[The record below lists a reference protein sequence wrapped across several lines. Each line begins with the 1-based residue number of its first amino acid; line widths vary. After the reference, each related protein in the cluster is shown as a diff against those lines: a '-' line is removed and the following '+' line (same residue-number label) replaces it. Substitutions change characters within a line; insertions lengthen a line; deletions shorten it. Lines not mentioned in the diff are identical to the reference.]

1 MHADLSQRV
10 AVSTDGLAWLPRDGV
25 DEKLLEATAERRTAL
40 VRLPPGSAL
49 PLAGAGCVD
58 LIVLDGMLFDAH
70 GYYGPR
76 TYIHDA
82 ATVQL
87 TAAGIT
93 TVFVKQR
100 PAIAASRWR
109 VDIAQVR
116 PGPADV
122 QGLASEP
129 LYADAYGRVALLRF
143 EPGAALARHKHEL
156 GEEFLVL
163 DGQLDDDLGRYAT
176 RWWVRQPP
184 GSEHAVRSGAGATT
198 LVFADHLSTRTL
210 GPSPG
215 DLIAN
220 GNYRLDAVLS
230 HGHKC
235 TVFAATAIPS
245 GRRCAVKVLTTGW
258 HHAEL
263 VQRFMTEARL
273 LSVAASPHVVAVSDL
288 GVLDDGPHYLVMEL
302 VDGAPP
308 RGPLAPALVV
318 DIAAQACE
326 GLAALHLRGIV
337 HRDIKPGNLLVGTR
351 PDGGPLVKLVSFGVA
366 LQLPARSLPRGGVLV
381 GSPPYMPPEQV
392 VGSRVLDPRA
402 DVWAM
407 GVTLYELITGRLPFY
422 GDTMPDLAAAICSS
436 MYAPIASDAPAPL
449 AAVIDRCLA
458 KERDKRFASAAELGA
473 ALAACR

>member
-10 AVSTDGLAWLPRDGV
+10 AVSTDGLTWLPRDGV
-25 DEKLLEATAERRTAL
+25 DEKLLEATADRRTAL
-40 VRLPPGSAL
+40 VRLPPGAVL
-49 PLAGAGCVD
+49 PLGGTGSVD
-58 LIVLDGMLFDAH
+58 LLVLDGMLVDGQ

-82 ATVQL
+82 ATAQL
-87 TAAGIT
+87 TAASIT

-100 PAIAASRWR
+100 PARAASRWLVDTSR
-109 VDIAQVR
+109 VRFGVAN
-116 PGPADV
+116 V

-143 EPGAALARHKHEL
+143 EPGAALVRHKHAF

-163 DGQLDDDLGRYAT
+163 DGQLDDDHGRYVP

-184 GSEHAVRSGAGATT
+184 GSEHAVRSGNGATT
-198 LVFADHLSTRTL
+198 LVFADHLSGTTI

-215 DLIAN
+215 HVIAN
-220 GNYRLDAVLS
+220 GRLRLDAVIS
-230 HGHKC
+230 TGHKC
-235 TVFAATAIPS
+235 TVFAATAVPT
-245 GRRCAVKVLTTGW
+245 GERYAVKVLTTGW
-258 HHAEL
+258 HNPEL
-263 VQRFMTEARL
+263 VQRFMSEASL
-273 LSVAASPHVVAVSDL
+273 LATLDNPHVVRGFEL
-288 GVLDDGPHYLVMEL
+288 GVLDDGPYFLAMEL

-308 RGPLAPALVV
+308 RGPLPAALVV
-318 DIAAQACE
+318 DLAVQACD

-337 HRDIKPGNLLVGTR
+337 HRDIKPANLLVATQ
-351 PDGGPLVKLVSFGVA
+351 PDGRPLVKLASFGVA
-366 LQLPARSLPRGGVLV
+366 LHLPVRSLGTSRVLV

-407 GVTLYELITGRLPFY
+407 GVTLYELVTGRLPFY
-422 GDTMPDLAAAICSS
+422 GDTPPDLAAAICSNIH
-436 MYAPIASDAPAPL
+436 APTDAPPAL